1 MKCPM
6 PDIRLWARCMM
17 LFLLLGGCATLVE
30 EIDPPSVSLQSLR
43 PVAGSG
49 MAPDFEITLRVV
61 NPNNFPLDIVG
72 IGYQVEVQGR
82 ELVSGVSSD
91 VPRIEAYGQGDVKL
105 LASLNTY
112 PLLRLLAEVGN
123 SRARAL
129 EYTLRAKIDFNG
141 LVPTQRIEDS
151 GVIDLSR

>member
-1 MKCPM
+1 M
-6 PDIRLWARCMM
+6 PEVRTLV
-17 LFLLLGGCATLVE
+17 LFLIIAWLLGGCATLVE

-61 NPNNFPLDIVG
+61 NPNNVPLDIVG
-72 IGYQVEVQGR
+72 IGYQVEVQGM

-91 VPRIEAYGQGDVKL
+91 VPRIGAYEEGDVTL
-105 LASLNTY
+105 LASINTY

-129 EYTLRAKIDFNG
+129 EYTLRAKIDFSG